1 MNLTIDEALQQGI
14 SAHKEGKLE
23 EAERAYRSILASVP
37 QHPDANHN
45 LGVLAVGV
53 GQIVEALPHFKT
65 ALEANPK
72 QGQYWLSYI
81 DALIKLGKVDDARLL
96 LEQGKRSGLS
106 GDAVNQLDA
115 QLNVDE
121 DTAQKNID
129 RLLTLYNTGN
139 LKQALDEGTLLLQ
152 KNPGNHVLHNILGAV
167 HAALGNN
174 EAAIKN
180 YGIAIQIKP
189 DFPDAYLNR
198 GVSLRKIG
206 LNEKALSD
214 YNKALELDSLLYEA
228 HNNIGHIHN
237 ILGNYDDAIER
248 LSKAIELRPSFSEA
262 YNNLGDAFY
271 NRMLLE
277 DAYLNFQKAVIIKPE
292 FGDVY
297 NNLGNAS
304 YQLGDMNQAYEYY
317 QKAIQISPDFGQAYA
332 NKAHT
337 LKALDDISGAI
348 ESHRKA
354 IQLDYKLTSNIVSL
368 CLLLQKNEDYEQAI
382 DVLTIDVTKLD

>member
-189 DFPDAYLNR
+189 DF
-198 GVSLRKIG
+198 
-206 LNEKALSD
+206 
-214 YNKALELDSLLYEA
+214 
-228 HNNIGHIHN
+228 
-237 ILGNYDDAIER
+237 
-248 LSKAIELRPSFSEA
+248 SEA
-262 YNNLGDAFY
+262 YNNLGISLRKKGKLSSTVTTYKKSIILDPQDSNAIFNFGNLLNYSGEHQLSLAFY
-271 NRMLLE
+271 YKTLCVNLRQIGIFYGIGNAFSQMGNNV
-277 DAYLNFQKAVIIKPE
+277 DAVSNFKKAIMITPTLV
-292 FGDVY
+292 DQY
-297 NNLGNAS
+297 NNLGAVYIRLEQHQEAYN
-304 YQLGDMNQAYEYY
+304 QLSR
-317 QKAIQISPDFGQAYA
+317 AITI
-332 NKAHT
+332 KI
-337 LKALDDISGAI
+337 DI
-348 ESHRKA
+348 
-354 IQLDYKLTSNIVSL
+354 
-368 CLLLQKNEDYEQAI
+368 
-382 DVLTIDVTKLD
+382 